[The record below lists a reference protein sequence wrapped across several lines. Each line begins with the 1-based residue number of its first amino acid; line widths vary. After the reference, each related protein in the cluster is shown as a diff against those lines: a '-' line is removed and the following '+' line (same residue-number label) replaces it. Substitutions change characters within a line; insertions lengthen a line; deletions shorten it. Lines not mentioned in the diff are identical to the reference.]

1 MSNKT
6 YDVLVYIA
14 QIALPAVGALY
25 TALAGL
31 WGFPHPVE
39 IVGTIS
45 AVDVFMGVLL
55 KIKSIKYNSA
65 QTAETP
71 ATEPVSEPQ
80 STTDTK
86 AK

>member
-6 YDVLVYIA
+6 YDVLVYVA
-14 QIALPAVGALY
+14 QIVLPAVGVLY
-25 TALAGL
+25 AALAGF

-45 AVDVFMGVLL
+45 AVDVFLGTLL
-55 KIKSIKYNSA
+55 KIQSNKYNSA

-80 STTDTK
+80 STTDTE